1 MNIDLKKN
9 LILIKELYQEKV
21 LLELLKNVLVIMII
35 NIMQLNELNNKKN
48 KLILKKLKQDYKYKM
63 NKTLL
68 INKIFIIDN
77 VLEIIMKQ
85 YYKLIQKRIIYFH
98 LELYYYK

>member
-1 MNIDLKKN
+1 MNINLKMN

-21 LLELLKNVLVIMII
+21 LLELLKNVLVNMII
-35 NIMQLNELNNKKN
+35 IIMQLNELNNKKN
-48 KLILKKLKQDYKYKM
+48 KLILKKLKLVYKYKT

-77 VLEIIMKQ
+77 ILDKMIV
-85 YYKLIQKRIIYFH
+85 YNFV
-98 LELYYYK
+98 

>member
-1 MNIDLKKN
+1 MNINLNKN

-35 NIMQLNELNNKKN
+35 FIMQLNELNNKKN
-48 KLILKKLKQDYKYKM
+48 KLILKKLKLVYKYKI
-63 NKTLL
+63 KIILL

-77 VLEIIMKQ
+77 VLMII
-85 YYKLIQKRIIYFH
+85 LI
-98 LELYYYK
+98 